1 MKLKFLSFTMIAAVL
16 TLGWGCSK
24 SDGDDDPGN
33 PQTEPEKEGGIQSQG
48 RTWYPIDFENDWH
61 VNFTPGNE
69 TKPDWTSPSAQD
81 YETWMIYQVTIP
93 ESFAYWASKDDMLAV
108 FIDGQIRAVASPA
121 YDTVL
126 GDKQTYKKFIL
137 KIMGDYEYSQDY
149 AKFTYKYY
157 NAKLKKIFSDEISD
171 KFVPEKVQG
180 VESPFSLYRFYESEP
195 WTVNTSLKV
204 ALPDDIRQHIYA
216 TDRLAVF
223 VGDEC
228 RGITNIDD
236 VSNLI
241 FNVYGN
247 VENETATL
255 YYYRDQLG
263 ATRLT
268 PDVKLNG
275 AFMSF
280 MVDGVTF
287 Q

>member
-1 MKLKFLSFTMIAAVL
+1 MIAAVL

-24 SDGDDDPGN
+24 SDGDEESVPAN
-33 PQTEPEKEGGIQSQG
+33 PDTEQDGGTTYYN
-48 RTWYPIDFENDWH
+48 RTWHKVDFDKDWH
-61 VNFTPGNE
+61 VSFTAGNE
-69 TKPDWTSPSAQD
+69 SKPDWKAPSAQD

-108 FIDGQIRAVASPA
+108 FIDGQIRAAASPA
-121 YDTVL
+121 YDTAL

-137 KIMGDYEYSQDY
+137 KIMGDYEYSQDD

-180 VESPFSLYRFYESEP
+180 VESPFSLHRFYESEP

-204 ALPDDIRQHIYA
+204 TLPDDIRQHIYA

-255 YYYRDQLG
+255 YFYRDQLG

-280 MVDGVTF
+280 MVDGVTI